1 MMILADMI
9 SGKVEFAEVM
19 FLVALILFLVVAV
32 IAAMARTFEMLLLA
46 LGLAAAALAFF
57 VL

>member
-1 MMILADMI
+1 MI

-32 IAAMARTFEMLLLA
+32 IAAMARTFEMMLLA
-46 LGLAAAALAFF
+46 FGLAAAALAFF

>member
-32 IAAMARTFEMLLLA
+32 IAAMARTFEMMLLA